1 MFRAFYKYYRHLA
14 KAIQTLQ
21 KLILNYPQSVTR
33 TLNTKWNT
41 EHFREIVHS
50 FCCAY
55 RQLFNFSLQIRF
67 NKLCRRR
74 QFCLECSGQYSVLI
88 KIHIVTGNE
97 KLCKIYFKKL
107 FFQNVL
113 VFIDLFYRSHYP
125 RYFIYSDGM
134 WRHMFTTCNSINFHS
149 LQKKELFSMKSFYCR
164 PCYLLEKIREAC
176 FFNKRTDFILHN
188 N

>member
-1 MFRAFYKYYRHLA
+1 MFRAFYKYYRHLV

-113 VFIDLFYRSHYP
+113 VFIDLITPVISSTQTACGAICVQHVIQLI
-125 RYFIYSDGM
+125 FIAY
-134 WRHMFTTCNSINFHS
+134 
-149 LQKKELFSMKSFYCR
+149 KKR
-164 PCYLLEKIREAC
+164 A
-176 FFNKRTDFILHN
+176 FFNEEFLL
-188 N
+188 